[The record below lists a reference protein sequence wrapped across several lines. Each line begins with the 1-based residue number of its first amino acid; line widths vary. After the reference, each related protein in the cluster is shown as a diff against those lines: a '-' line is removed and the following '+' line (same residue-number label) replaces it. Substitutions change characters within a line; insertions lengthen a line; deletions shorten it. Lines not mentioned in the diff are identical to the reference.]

1 MRLLPEPFETL
12 RREAGVGDVTLAA
25 AVLGAFLV
33 PGFLGVAET
42 VAFWR
47 MAGQPFPVWRA
58 FALQL
63 PQWLAYALLVPLI
76 LRLGQALPVRRA
88 RWALPLLAHL
98 ALALALGSVYAVTAA
113 GASSAFSPFPMERTW
128 VQILVGWYL
137 SGLPVMILAYLA
149 VLGGGWAVYW
159 FALHRSGEV
168 AAARLEAQLSDA
180 RLSALRQQLHPHF
193 LFNSLNAVTVLV
205 RDRDWEGA
213 EHAVH
218 LLAGLLRDALRSGG
232 PDRVP
237 LARELDFVS
246 RYLELER
253 LRFPDRLRVVR
264 DVPEELEDAR
274 VPVLVLQPLVENAL
288 RHGVAASASAGVVT
302 LRARRDGALLVLTV
316 EDDGRGP
323 GAGGAREGAGVGL
336 ANVRERLRA
345 LYGDAAS
352 LLLEPRPGG
361 GAVATVSLPL
371 DTARDPEPAGG

>member
-12 RREAGVGDVTLAA
+12 RRDAGVGDATLAA
-25 AVLGAFLV
+25 AILGGFLV
-33 PGFLGVAET
+33 PGFLGVTET

-47 MAGQPFPVWRA
+47 MAGQPFPLWRA

-63 PQWLAYALLVPLI
+63 PQWVAYALLVPLI
-76 LRLGQALPVRRA
+76 LRLGQAVPVRRA
-88 RWALPLLAHL
+88 RWALPLMGHL
-98 ALALALGSVYAVTAA
+98 AFALVLGSVYAAVAA
-113 GASSAFSPFPMERTW
+113 AASSAFSPFTSERTYG
-128 VQILVGWYL
+128 QILVGWYL

-168 AAARLEAQLSDA
+168 ASARLEAQLSDA
-180 RLSALRQQLHPHF
+180 RLAALRQQLHPHF

-218 LLAGLLRDALRSGG
+218 LLAGLLRDALRTGG

-246 RYLELER
+246 RYLELEK

-264 DVPEELEDAR
+264 DVPAELGDAR

-288 RHGVAASASAGVVT
+288 RHGIAPSASAGVVT
-302 LRARRDGALLVLTV
+302 LRARGDGGRLVLAV

-323 GAGGAREGAGVGL
+323 GTEGARGGAGVGL
-336 ANVRERLRA
+336 SNVRERLRV
-345 LYGDAAS
+345 LYGDRAS
-352 LLLEPRPGG
+352 LTLEARPGG

-371 DTARDPEPAGG
+371 ESGTEGEPPRG